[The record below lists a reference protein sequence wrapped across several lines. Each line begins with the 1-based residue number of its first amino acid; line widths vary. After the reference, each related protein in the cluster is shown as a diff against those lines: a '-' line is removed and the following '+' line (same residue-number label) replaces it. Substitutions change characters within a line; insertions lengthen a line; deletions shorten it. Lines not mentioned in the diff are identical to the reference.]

1 LALKS
6 VIFQKAWGVR
16 KFGSPHFL
24 HEYTTIK
31 RIMRKYFIND
41 VHAGD
46 YGFLSK
52 RVRYAIASAT
62 TRYPSIAIKLEIAE
76 ATNG

>member
-1 LALKS
+1 
-6 VIFQKAWGVR
+6 VWGVR
-16 KFGSPHFL
+16 KFSLQHFL
-24 HEYTTIK
+24 HAYTTIEV
-31 RIMRKYFIND
+31 IFRKYFIND

-76 ATNG
+76 AING